1 MARARPVTVTLLRR
15 VITWSFWL
23 ALIAALLF
31 IAWRRDLLRAPIA
44 ALDPT
49 SRAAF
54 EQWIAEDDERRITFQ
69 QFEGFLREQEVQGIV
84 PAWQLARVDRFY
96 ADKCDLPVWR
106 LPPRELWPN
115 IVPALELV
123 RTHVEPSVG
132 EVSVHSSYRTPE
144 LNECAGGAPRSR
156 HLRFEALDLRLVEPS
171 ADLEA
176 LYRDLCA
183 MHEEAG
189 PDSRMGLGAYYDRQD
204 DGFNRAGRFHI
215 DAAGHRSWGRSYSSA
230 SSPCGRFD

>member
-1 MARARPVTVTLLRR
+1 LAGERSVNVTTLRR
-15 VITWSFWL
+15 FITWSFWF

-31 IAWRRDLLRAPIA
+31 IAWQRDLLRAPIA
-44 ALDPT
+44 VLNPGT
-49 SRAAF
+49 QAAF
-54 EQWIAEDDERRITFQ
+54 ERWIAEDNERRVAFQ
-69 QFEGFLREQEVQGIV
+69 QFEGFLRERRVESVV

-123 RTHVEPSVG
+123 RAHVKPAIG
-132 EVSVHSSYRTPE
+132 EVSVHSSYRTPA

-156 HLRFEALDLRLVEPS
+156 HLGFEALDLRLVDPRGE
-171 ADLEA
+171 LET

-183 MHEEAG
+183 MHAAAG
-189 PDSRMGLGAYYDRQD
+189 PGSRMGLGAYYDHED
-204 DGFNRAGRFHI
+204 DGFNRGGRFHI
-215 DAAGHRSWGRSYSSA
+215 DAAGHRSWGRSYTSA